1 MISCN
6 LYKFFFNLPK
16 IEGGFYACQT
26 TGPLTQRGAVETADA
41 TIYAD
46 AIVSVGVAATERA
59 SSGLELMRITT
70 VVWATAAALL
80 GAGLGTS
87 AARADEPINVGKW
100 EFTVLV
106 PGVTH
111 LPPELLQ
118 QYPAVRVGPNGMTIS
133 HTECTSSDNP
143 LPAMVPWHGG
153 RPLLRGE
160 QDEKRASIRVRRV
173 SPDA

>member
-1 MISCN
+1 
-6 LYKFFFNLPK
+6 
-16 IEGGFYACQT
+16 
-26 TGPLTQRGAVETADA
+26 
-41 TIYAD
+41 
-46 AIVSVGVAATERA
+46 
-59 SSGLELMRITT
+59 MRTTT

-143 LPAMVPWHGG
+143 LPAMA
-153 RPLLRGE
+153 LRENGPFSVKAYHFKSN
-160 QDEKRASIRVRRV
+160 QRFLGA
-173 SPDA
+173 ALF